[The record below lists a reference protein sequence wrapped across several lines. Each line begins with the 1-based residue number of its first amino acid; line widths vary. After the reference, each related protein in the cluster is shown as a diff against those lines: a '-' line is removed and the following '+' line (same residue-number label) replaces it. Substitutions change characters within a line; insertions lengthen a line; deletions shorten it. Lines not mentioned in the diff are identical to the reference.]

1 MGVEIDPPTITGG
14 VATCTNTATV
24 YISAAPTC
32 TVTGGNYSLM
42 IAAGNVNLGAL
53 DIVIDTTTGTKIGT
67 AAAQKL
73 GLWGATPVIQRDH
86 IINADGNL
94 ADITTKFN
102 TLLGHL
108 ETIGVLAAA

>member
-1 MGVEIDPPTITGG
+1 MGVEIDPPTITAG
-14 VATCTNTATV
+14 VATVTNTASL

-42 IAAGNVNLGAL
+42 IAAGDINLGAL
-53 DIVIDTTTGTKIGT
+53 NIVLDTTTGTKLGT

-73 GLWGATPVIQRDH
+73 GLWGATPVIQRAH
-86 IINADGNL
+86 IIDADGNL
-94 ADITTKFN
+94 PDITTKFN

-108 ETIGVLAAA
+108 ETIGVLASA